1 MAVFLNNNVGVKIAT
16 IDLSDHVKSV
26 TITRQFDE
34 LETSAM
40 SVTGHTFIKGLE
52 SSTIAIEFLNDT
64 ATSSVLQT
72 LQTNWGT
79 NAAFSIIQTKGTAVS
94 ASNPTYQGLV
104 LVDHTTDIN
113 GTVAD
118 LGTQSITFTVS
129 GSITVSPS
137 NAW

>member
-1 MAVFLNNNVGVKIAT
+1 MSVFLNNNVGVKIAT

-40 SVTGHTFIKGLE
+40 GVTGHTFTKGLE
-52 SSTIAIEFLNDT
+52 NSTIAIEFLNDD
-64 ATSSVLQT
+64 AAGSVMAT
-72 LQTNWGT
+72 LQSVWGT

-94 ASNPTYQGLV
+94 ATNPTYQGLI
-104 LVDHTTDIN
+104 LVNHTTDIN

-129 GSITVSPS
+129 GAITVSPS

>member
-1 MAVFLNNNVGVKIAT
+1 MAVFLNNNVGVKVAT
-16 IDLSDHVKSV
+16 VDLSDHVKSV

-40 SVTGHTFIKGLE
+40 GVTGHTFTKGLE
-52 SSTIAIEFLNDT
+52 NSTIQIEFLNDT
-64 ATSSVLQT
+64 ATASVLQT
-72 LQTNWGT
+72 LQAQWCT

-94 ASNPTYQGLV
+94 ASNPTYQGLI
-104 LVDHTTDIN
+104 LVNHTTDIN

-129 GSITVSPS
+129 GAITVSPT
-137 NAW
+137 NAF